1 MQRLGALF
9 CRRVNLVSENIVCV
23 GPGDGEIQ
31 TGRQLA
37 CFRLAQPWGQHRN
50 WRVIRVEFPSRHH
63 VAPQRFHHWRK
74 QPAGSTDPF
83 RQGGAIYT
91 SIDLRGMLSLALRR
105 SSKLLCTPC
114 ALGPPSLLASFC
126 KRTAPPF
133 DVTRF
138 SALPKRLIFLTVQPR
153 STLV

>member
-105 SSKLLCTPC
+105 SSKLLCTLY
-114 ALGPPSLLASFC
+114 ALGPPSLLVAAGILLQ
-126 KRTAPPF
+126 K
-133 DVTRF
+133 DD
-138 SALPKRLIFLTVQPR
+138 SAI
-153 STLV
+153 